1 MRCCAI
7 ASVSGAS
14 WESAEWWWSA
24 RAPPELITAESRV
37 SIRARRGGG
46 RAGLLRVGS
55 KVNEQ
60 RGVANIVEALGLA
73 PSGELVA
80 IVGGGGKSSLMFAL
94 ASQLTGRGVMTT
106 TTRIFSE
113 QMSSAAEVCTL
124 SDADW
129 RARLDAFESG
139 LLVVGRVEG
148 ERAVGVPPELP
159 AEMLAHP
166 RVDWVVVEADGSRML
181 PVKAP
186 AAHEPA
192 IPVGT
197 TLLVPVVGI
206 DALSKPIAQIAH
218 RPERV
223 SAIAGLTV
231 EDTLTPAAL
240 ARLITSPEGGLKG
253 AASAGRTAVLIN
265 KVESAAECALARE
278 VAKTIL
284 RDPTV
289 ERVAIGALLG
299 DEAKGWV
306 VCSR

>member
-1 MRCCAI
+1 
-7 ASVSGAS
+7 
-14 WESAEWWWSA
+14 
-24 RAPPELITAESRV
+24 
-37 SIRARRGGG
+37 
-46 RAGLLRVGS
+46 
-55 KVNEQ
+55 VNEQ
-60 RGVANIVEALGLA
+60 SGVAEIGEALGLA
-73 PSGELVA
+73 SRGELVA

-94 ASQLTGRGVMTT
+94 AERLPGRGVMTT

-113 QMSSAAEVCTL
+113 QMSSAAEACTL
-124 SDADW
+124 ADADW

-148 ERAVGVPPELP
+148 GRAVGVPPELP

-186 AAHEPA
+186 AAHEPV

-206 DALSKPIAQIAH
+206 DALFKPIIEIAH

-223 SAIAGLTV
+223 SAIAGLSV

-253 AASAGRTAVLIN
+253 AASAGRTVALIN
-265 KVESAAECALARE
+265 KVNSASEFAIARE
-278 VAKTIL
+278 VAERIL
-284 RDPTV
+284 CDSAV

-299 DEAKGWV
+299 ADGADWL
-306 VCSR
+306 VCTR

>member
-1 MRCCAI
+1 
-7 ASVSGAS
+7 
-14 WESAEWWWSA
+14 
-24 RAPPELITAESRV
+24 
-37 SIRARRGGG
+37 
-46 RAGLLRVGS
+46 
-55 KVNEQ
+55 VNEES
-60 RGVANIVEALGLA
+60 GVANIVDALGLA
-73 PSGELVA
+73 SSGELVA

-124 SDADW
+124 ADADW

-148 ERAVGVPPELP
+148 ERAVGVPSELP

-186 AAHEPA
+186 AAHEPV

-206 DALSKPIAQIAH
+206 DALLKPIAEIAH

-223 SAIAGLTV
+223 CAITGLAPEDSLTPTALAGLIT
-231 EDTLTPAAL
+231 
-240 ARLITSPEGGLKG
+240 AREGGLKS
-253 AASAGRTAVLIN
+253 AALAGRVAVLIN

-278 VAKTIL
+278 VAGPIL
-284 RDPTV
+284 SDPTV

-299 DEAKGWV
+299 GEAKGWV

>member
-1 MRCCAI
+1 
-7 ASVSGAS
+7 V
-14 WESAEWWWSA
+14 
-24 RAPPELITAESRV
+24 
-37 SIRARRGGG
+37 
-46 RAGLLRVGS
+46 
-55 KVNEQ
+55 KEQ
-60 RGVANIVEALGLA
+60 GGVANIVEALGLA

-94 ASQLTGRGVMTT
+94 ASQFTGRGVMTT

-113 QMSSAAEVCTL
+113 QMSGAAEVCTL
-124 SDADW
+124 ADADW

-148 ERAVGVPPELP
+148 ERAMGVRPELP

-166 RVDWVVVEADGSRML
+166 RVDWVAVEADGSRML

-186 AAHEPA
+186 GSHEPV

-206 DALSKPIAQIAH
+206 DALSKSIAEIAH

-223 SAIAGLTV
+223 CAITGLSV

-265 KVESAAECALARE
+265 KVESAAEYALARE
-278 VAKTIL
+278 VADPIL

-289 ERVAIGALLG
+289 ERVVIGALLG
-299 DEAKGWV
+299 DESKGWV

>member
-1 MRCCAI
+1 M
-7 ASVSGAS
+7 
-14 WESAEWWWSA
+14 
-24 RAPPELITAESRV
+24 
-37 SIRARRGGG
+37 
-46 RAGLLRVGS
+46 
-55 KVNEQ
+55 NEQ
-60 RGVANIVEALGLA
+60 SGVADIVEALGLA
-73 PSGELVA
+73 PCGELVA

-94 ASQLTGRGVMTT
+94 ASQFTGRGVMTT

-113 QMSSAAEVCTL
+113 QMSGAAEVCTL
-124 SDADW
+124 ADADW

-139 LLVVGRVEG
+139 LLVVGCVEG
-148 ERAVGVPPELP
+148 GRAVGVPPELP

-186 AAHEPA
+186 GPHEPV
-192 IPVGT
+192 IPIGT

-206 DALSKPIAQIAH
+206 DALAKSIGEIAH

-223 SAIAGLTV
+223 SAIAGLSV

-240 ARLITSPEGGLKG
+240 ARLIASPEGGLKG

-265 KVESAAECALARE
+265 KVESAAEFALARE
-278 VAKTIL
+278 AANQIL
-284 RDPTV
+284 RNPSV

-299 DEAKGWV
+299 DGAKGWV
-306 VCSR
+306 VCTR